1 MITDSPQSAT
11 SPPVP
16 PPNLPIELPRYHSRF
31 LLGHGGMCC
40 VYSAIDETLEAEVA
54 IKVVRPDRP
63 NQDDA
68 KARLATEARI
78 LSKLSHRN
86 IIKFRHYDHSEDG
99 QPYLVLERIVGI
111 SLKERVK
118 LSISIDELLYIFTE
132 TTKALAYIHEKRI
145 IHRDIKPSN
154 ILLAV
159 EPELPFQRRVVLC
172 DFGIALEQDA
182 LSRLT
187 ESGVTPM
194 TPAYAAPE
202 QHDCDGKVTDHTDV
216 FLLGVVM
223 YECLTGTFPYSGDDD
238 RKAPTPV
245 TEFRP
250 GLSPRLGALI
260 LRMLE
265 RDQSGRPSAQEV
277 LATLDEI
284 ASSKFNPTIDRTGTA
299 STEPRGVLQRRSNSS
314 QGAVSATLRVGF
326 WDGVY
331 SATLRIRWWLA
342 GCSVLVAVGVVGWGM
357 TIKKPSGVVA
367 TLAAAPP
374 GMVLIPGG
382 SFQMGSTAA
391 EQNRSYHE
399 CRQVSTECE
408 PSVFQRESSLQWVT
422 MSPFYIHETEVI
434 NAQFV
439 NWINH
444 SGMSFH
450 IEHGREV
457 KHDDNRLLDLYKN
470 PQMGIGYDLDRKMFY
485 VYQGFEDLPVVQVSW
500 FGAAEYCAGNGL
512 RLPTEAEYEYAA
524 RSASNFRGPWTW
536 GDARPTCTDAV
547 FDRNAGQTCG
557 RHGARPVQVKTPRL
571 DVTRQGVFGLSD
583 NVEEWTYEP
592 YVARRP
598 DCADC
603 KDPILPDSGQS
614 GLYAAT
620 RGGSWGSSAYTGHIA
635 GRSRFAKKDVSSSLG
650 FRCVYKP

>member
-1 MITDSPQSAT
+1 
-11 SPPVP
+11 
-16 PPNLPIELPRYHSRF
+16 
-31 LLGHGGMCC
+31 MCC
-40 VYSAIDETLEAEVA
+40 VYSATDETLDAEVA

-63 NQDDA
+63 NQDEA

-86 IIKFRHYDHSEDG
+86 IIKFRHYDHSADG
-99 QPYLVLERIVGI
+99 QPYLVLERIIGI
-111 SLKERVK
+111 NLKERVK
-118 LSISIDELLYIFTE
+118 ISISIDELLYIFTE
-132 TTKALAYIHEKRI
+132 TTKALAYIHEKKI

-202 QHDCDGKVTDHTDV
+202 QRDGDGQVSDRTDV
-216 FLLGVVM
+216 FLLGVVI
-223 YECLTGTFPYSGDDD
+223 YECLTGTLPYSQDDD

-250 GLSPRLGALI
+250 GLDPRLSALI

-277 LATLDEI
+277 LAALDEI
-284 ASSKFNPTIDRTGTA
+284 ASIKSNPTNERTGTA

-342 GCSVLVAVGVVGWGM
+342 GCSALVAVGVVGWRM
-357 TIKKPSGVVA
+357 SIKKPPVA
-367 TLAAAPP
+367 ASSAAAPF
-374 GMVLIPGG
+374 GMVFIPGG
-382 SFQMGSTAA
+382 SFLMGSTPA
-391 EQNRSYHE
+391 EQNRSYQE
-399 CRQVSTECE
+399 CLRVTNECDI
-408 PSVFQRESSLQWVT
+408 SVFQRESSLQWIE
-422 MSPFYIHETEVI
+422 MSPFYIHQTEVT

-439 NWINH
+439 DWINH
-444 SGMSFH
+444 SGMAFY
-450 IEHGREV
+450 IEHEREI
-457 KHDDNRLLDLYKN
+457 KHDERRLLDLYKN
-470 PQMGIGYDLDRKMFY
+470 PQMGVGYDSKSRSFY
-485 VYQGFEDLPVVQVSW
+485 VYPGFENLPVVQISW
-500 FGAAEYCAGNGL
+500 FGAAEYCAGNGF

-536 GDARPTCTDAV
+536 GDAVPTCTDAV
-547 FDRNAGQTCG
+547 FDRKQGLVCHNY
-557 RHGARPVQVKTPRL
+557 GAMPVAVKTPRL

-583 NVEEWTYEP
+583 NVEEWTHEP
-592 YVARRP
+592 FVARRP

-603 KDPILPDSGQS
+603 KDPIIPETGQTGMVAS
-614 GLYAAT
+614 T
-620 RGGSWGSSAYTGHIA
+620 RGGSWASSAYTGHVA
-635 GRSRFAKKDVSSSLG
+635 GRSRRSKQDPSSSIG
-650 FRCVYKP
+650 FRCVFKP

>member
-1 MITDSPQSAT
+1 MITDSSQSAT
-11 SPPVP
+11 SPSVP
-16 PPNLPIELPRYHSRF
+16 PPNLPIALPRYQSRF

-63 NQDDA
+63 NQDEA
-68 KARLATEARI
+68 MARLATEARI
-78 LSKLSHRN
+78 LSKLSHTN
-86 IIKFRHYDHSEDG
+86 IVKFRHYDHSEDG

-118 LSISIDELLYIFTE
+118 ISISIDELLYIFAE
-132 TTKALAYIHEKRI
+132 IAKALVYIHEKKI

-202 QHDCDGKVTDHTDV
+202 QRDGDGQVSDRTDV
-216 FLLGVVM
+216 FLLGVVI
-223 YECLTGTFPYSGDDD
+223 YECLTGTLPYSLDDD

-250 GLSPRLGALI
+250 GLDPRLSALI

-277 LATLDEI
+277 LAALDEI
-284 ASSKFNPTIDRTGTA
+284 ASLKSNPTNERTGTA
-299 STEPRGVLQRRSNSS
+299 STEPRGELNDRAKKPGNSS
-314 QGAVSATLRVGF
+314 STHRLLSRALIGGMAV
-326 WDGVY
+326 
-331 SATLRIRWWLA
+331 
-342 GCSVLVAVGVVGWGM
+342 VGVVGWRM
-357 TIKKPSGVVA
+357 TIKKPHVA
-367 TLAAAPP
+367 ATAPT

-382 SFQMGSTAA
+382 SFQMGSTPA
-391 EQNRSYHE
+391 EQNQSYHE
-399 CRQVSTECE
+399 CRQVSAECE

-422 MSPFYIHETEVI
+422 MSPFYIHETEVT

-439 NWINH
+439 SWINH

-450 IEHGREV
+450 IEYKREV

-470 PQMGIGYDLDRKMFY
+470 PQMGIGYDAEKKTFY
-485 VYQGFEDLPVVQVSW
+485 VYPGFEDLPVVQVSW

-592 YVARRP
+592 FVARRP

-650 FRCVYKP
+650 FRCVFKP

>member
-1 MITDSPQSAT
+1 MITDSPQ
-11 SPPVP
+11 
-16 PPNLPIELPRYHSRF
+16 IELPRYQSRF

-40 VYSAIDETLEAEVA
+40 VYSAMDETLEAEVA

-63 NQDDA
+63 NQDEA

-78 LSKLSHRN
+78 LSKLSHHN
-86 IIKFRHYDHSEDG
+86 IIRFRHYDHSEDG

-111 SLKERVK
+111 SLKERLK
-118 LSISIDELLYIFTE
+118 NSISIDELLYIFTE
-132 TTKALAYIHEKRI
+132 TTKALAYIHEKKI

-159 EPELPFQRRVVLC
+159 EPELPFQRRIVLC

-202 QHDCDGKVTDHTDV
+202 QRDGDGQVSDRTDV
-216 FLLGVVM
+216 FLLGVVI
-223 YECLTGTFPYSGDDD
+223 YECLTGTLPYSQDDD

-250 GLSPRLGALI
+250 GLDPRLSALI

-277 LATLDEI
+277 LAALDEI
-284 ASSKFNPTIDRTGTA
+284 ASSVFSPTNDRSGSA
-299 STEPRGVLQRRSNSS
+299 STEPRGVLQRRANSS

-331 SATLRIRWWLA
+331 SATLRVRWWLA
-342 GCSVLVAVGVVGWGM
+342 GCSVLVAVGVVGWRM
-357 TIKKPSGVVA
+357 TTKKPPV
-367 TLAAAPP
+367 AAPP
-374 GMVLIPGG
+374 GMVFIPGG

-391 EQNRSYHE
+391 EQNRSYQE
-399 CRQVSTECE
+399 CLRVTGECDLSIFE
-408 PSVFQRESSLQWVT
+408 RESPLQWT
-422 MSPFYIHETEVI
+422 KMSPFYIHQTEVT
-434 NAQFV
+434 NSQFA

-444 SGMSFH
+444 SGISFYIDH
-450 IEHGREV
+450 NQEV
-457 KHDDNRLLDLYKN
+457 KHGDNKLLDLSKS
-470 PQMGIGYDLDRKMFY
+470 PQMGIGYNPGKKAFY
-485 VYQGFEDLPVVQVSW
+485 VYPGFEELPVVQVSW
-500 FGAAEYCAGNGL
+500 FGADEYCAGNGF

-536 GDARPTCTDAV
+536 GQAVPSCTDAV
-547 FDRNAGQTCG
+547 FDRDSDLACNV
-557 RHGARPVQVKTPRL
+557 HGAMPVAVKTPRL

-583 NVEEWTYEP
+583 NVEEWTHEP
-592 YVARRP
+592 FVARRP

-603 KDPILPDSGQS
+603 KDPILSETGHTGMVAS
-614 GLYAAT
+614 T
-620 RGGSWGSSAYTGHIA
+620 RGGSWVSSAYTGHIA
-635 GRSRFAKKDVSSSLG
+635 GRSRRSKQDPSSSIG
-650 FRCVYKP
+650 FRCVFKP